1 MRITELLSEG
11 QPPIKDRIIDAI
23 KQDGGSI
30 NDYFIRFSD
39 IDQLGYS
46 GRQTFGKTPDVDDP
60 KFTVD
65 YIGALK
71 GKRALWFYPAKF
83 LLNSQDLFRTDS
95 PYVFIVKLKPNAW
108 LQVVKRGDKKVIDA
122 PQGKE
127 RVGMIRMSDI
137 PAAIFFRPGYQ
148 LVSKLVNY
156 KAMHKQHGF
165 IKGPDAASKPTLLQ
179 RIKGKSNILQKIRN
193 KFSQ

>member
-1 MRITELLSEG
+1 MRFSEILLEG

-23 KQDGGSI
+23 KKDGGNI

-46 GRQTFGKTPDVDDP
+46 GKQTFGKTPDVDDP

-83 LLNSQDLFRTDS
+83 LLSSKELFRTEA

-108 LQVVKRGDKKVIDA
+108 LQTVKRGDKKIIDA
-122 PQGKE
+122 PPGKE
-127 RVGMIRMSDI
+127 RVGMIRMSDT
-137 PAAIFFRPGYQ
+137 PAAIFFKPGYQ
-148 LVSKLVNY
+148 LVSRLVNY
-156 KAMHKQHGF
+156 KALHKYHGF
-165 IKGPDAASKPTLLQ
+165 VKGPPPKSK
-179 RIKGKSNILQKIRN
+179 KSVLQKV
-193 KFSQ
+193 KDTFKL

>member
-1 MRITELLSEG
+1 MRFREILSEG

-23 KQDGGSI
+23 KKDGGNI

-46 GRQTFGKTPDVDDP
+46 GKQTFGKTPDVDDP

-83 LLNSQDLFRTDS
+83 LLSSKELFRTEA
-95 PYVFIVKLKPNAW
+95 PYVFIVKLKPSAW
-108 LQVVKRGDKKVIDA
+108 LQTVKRGDKKIIDA

-127 RVGMIRMSDI
+127 RVGMIRMSNT

-148 LVSKLVNY
+148 LVSRLVNY
-156 KAMHKQHGF
+156 KALHKQHGLV
-165 IKGPDAASKPTLLQ
+165 KGPPPKSK
-179 RIKGKSNILQKIRN
+179 KSVLQKI
-193 KFSQ
+193 KDTFKL

>member
-1 MRITELLSEG
+1 MRFSEILSEG
-11 QPPIKDRIIDAI
+11 QPPIKDRIVDAI
-23 KQDGGSI
+23 KKDGGNI

-46 GRQTFGKTPDVDDP
+46 GRQSFGKTPDVDDP
-60 KFTVD
+60 KFSVD
-65 YIGALK
+65 SIGALT
-71 GKRALWFYPAKF
+71 GRRALWFYPAKF
-83 LLNSQDLFRTDS
+83 LLNSKGLFRTDS
-95 PYVFIVKLKPNAW
+95 PYIFIVKLKPSAW

-127 RVGMIRMSDI
+127 RVGIIRMSDV
-137 PAAIFFRPGYQ
+137 PAVIFFKPGYQ

-165 IKGPDAASKPTLLQ
+165 VKGPPSK
-179 RIKGKSNILQKIRN
+179 SILQKIKD
-193 KFSQ
+193 KFKL

>member
-1 MRITELLSEG
+1 MRFSEILLEG

-23 KQDGGSI
+23 KKDGGNI
-30 NDYFIRFSD
+30 NDYYIRFSD
-39 IDQLGYS
+39 VDQLGFS
-46 GRQTFGKTPDVDDP
+46 GRQIFGKTPDVDDP

-71 GKRALWFYPAKF
+71 GKRALWFYPVKYF
-83 LLNSQDLFRTDS
+83 LNSKELFRTEL

-108 LQVVKRGDKKVIDA
+108 LQTVKRGDKKIVNA

-127 RVGMIRMSDI
+127 RVGMIRVSNV

-148 LVSKLVNY
+148 LVSRLVNY
-156 KAMHKQHGF
+156 KALHKYHGLV
-165 IKGPDAASKPTLLQ
+165 KGPPPKSKKSVLQ
-179 RIKGKSNILQKIRN
+179 RVKDTFKL
-193 KFSQ
+193 